1 MSELKEIAVIILKH
15 LSDALLSAACELSN
29 ANSKNNPIIESSE
42 PEKLEIKEGVHVIFS
57 LKRGKKGAGIVNKV
71 DGDLLEVSNK
81 VTGKTWTVQK
91 SEVLHTSKGDFYY

>member
-29 ANSKNNPIIESSE
+29 VNSKNNPIIVNSE
-42 PEKLEIKEGVHVIFS
+42 AEKLEIKVGVHVIFA